1 MKILSLTAACLLALT
16 PAAAAQ
22 TTSPPPLP
30 TWLKLS
36 GYSGHPGEKVAL
48 TVACDGEAGPVT
60 TKALRITTTPAR
72 NTEGHQPWALFGE
85 SVVAA
90 VAPGTYPV
98 SFRCAGKPVTVR
110 FTVLAAKS
118 RPGQVKVV
126 PQGAPRTGDGSAA

>member
-1 MKILSLTAACLLALT
+1 MKILSLTAAFLLALT

-36 GYSGHPGEKVAL
+36 GYSGHPGEKVSV
-48 TVACDGEAGPVT
+48 TVACDGAAGPVT
-60 TKALRITTTPAR
+60 TKALRITTPPAPDA
-72 NTEGHQPWALFGE
+72 EGHQPWALFGE

-98 SFRCAGKPVTVR
+98 SFRCAGKPVTVH

-118 RPGQVKVV
+118 RPGQVKVL

>member
-1 MKILSLTAACLLALT
+1 MKIVALTAACLLVLT

-22 TTSPPPLP
+22 TTSPPLP
-30 TWLKLS
+30 TWLRLS
-36 GYSGHPGEKVAL
+36 VHSGHPGEKVSL

-60 TKALRITTTPAR
+60 TQALRITTPPAPDA
-72 NTEGHQPWALFGE
+72 EGHQPWALFGE

-118 RPGQVKVV
+118 GPGQVKVV
-126 PQGAPRTGDGSAA
+126 PQGAPRTEDGSAA